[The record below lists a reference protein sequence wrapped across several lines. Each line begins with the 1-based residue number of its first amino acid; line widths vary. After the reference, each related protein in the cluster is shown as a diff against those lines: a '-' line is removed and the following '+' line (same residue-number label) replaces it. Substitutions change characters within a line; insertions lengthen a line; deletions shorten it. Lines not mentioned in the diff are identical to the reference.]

1 MSYDLFTRIPI
12 KPLILIWLAY
22 TWLGWYL
29 SAYHI
34 GWLVGAL
41 VLIFVLTLIWKTTS
55 WLEKLIEIGS
65 KTLVVVLFL
74 SLSVALVASWSLL
87 FSLVLMPLAT
97 TMLTN
102 MELRL
107 SGLTRLDRLILLSV
121 SAGLGLVIGEVID
134 ICLLP
139 SIRY

>member
-34 GWLVGAL
+34 GWLIGAL

>member
-1 MSYDLFTRIPI
+1 MVGYLELF
-12 KPLILIWLAY
+12 
-22 TWLGWYL
+22 
-29 SAYHI
+29 
-34 GWLVGAL
+34 
-41 VLIFVLTLIWKTTS
+41 VLLFVLTIVWQTTS

-87 FSLVLMPLAT
+87 FSLFLMPLAT
-97 TMLTN
+97 TILTN

-107 SGLTRLDRLILLSV
+107 SGLTRLDRLILLSIF
-121 SAGLGLVIGEVID
+121 AGMGLIVGEIID
-134 ICLLP
+134 IFFLP

>member
-1 MSYDLFTRIPI
+1 MSYYLFTKIPI
-12 KPLILIWLAY
+12 KPLILLWLAY

-34 GWLVGAL
+34 GWLVGAF
-41 VLIFVLTLIWKTTS
+41 VLIFVLAIVWQTTS

-74 SLSVALVASWSLL
+74 SLSVALVTSWSLL
-87 FSLVLMPLAT
+87 SSLILMPLAT
-97 TMLTN
+97 TILTN
-102 MELRL
+102 IELRL
-107 SGLTRLDRLILLSV
+107 TGLTRLDRLILLIV
-121 SAGLGLVIGEVID
+121 FAGLGLLIGEVID
-134 ICLLP
+134 ICFLP

>member
-1 MSYDLFTRIPI
+1 MSYGLFTRIPI

-34 GWLVGAL
+34 GWFVGAL
-41 VLIFVLTLIWKTTS
+41 VLTFVLTLIWKTTS

-97 TMLTN
+97 TILTN
-102 MELRL
+102 IELRL

-121 SAGLGLVIGEVID
+121 FAGLGLVIGEVID
-134 ICLLP
+134 ICFLP

>member
-1 MSYDLFTRIPI
+1 MSYDLFTKIPI
-12 KPLILIWLAY
+12 KPLLLLWLAY

-34 GWLVGAL
+34 GWLFGAF
-41 VLIFVLTLIWKTTS
+41 VLLFVLTIVWQTTS

-87 FSLVLMPLAT
+87 FSLFLMPLAT
-97 TMLTN
+97 TILTN

-107 SGLTRLDRLILLSV
+107 SGLTRLDRLILLSIF
-121 SAGLGLVIGEVID
+121 AGMGLIVGEIID
-134 ICLLP
+134 IFFLP